1 MGKTGQHKN
10 RVVVTED
17 RIVDLVDSVHQQN
30 SHAGWDATWATLSS
44 SYYGVLR
51 SDLIYLLR
59 RCQIC
64 AENPSKRPKG
74 SLPPTVST
82 QAIEGQH
89 VESVDTSDSRLN
101 NLDQIPTDNDAE
113 SNCGISE
120 DICEESMPEQKSADF
135 GYDRRDW
142 LEGDI

>member
-1 MGKTGQHKN
+1 M
-10 RVVVTED
+10 
-17 RIVDLVDSVHQQN
+17 DLVDSVHRQN

-82 QAIEGQH
+82 QVVEGQH
-89 VESVDTSDSRLN
+89 VESVDTRDSRLN
-101 NLDQIPTDNDAE
+101 QLDQLPTDNDVE
-113 SNCGISE
+113 KECGIPE
-120 DICEESMPEQKSADF
+120 DICEESMLEQKSAGF
-135 GYDRRDW
+135 GYDHRDW

>member
-1 MGKTGQHKN
+1 M
-10 RVVVTED
+10 
-17 RIVDLVDSVHQQN
+17 DLVDSVHQQN

-74 SLPPTVST
+74 SLPPTVSI
-82 QAIEGQH
+82 QAAEGQH
-89 VESVDTSDSRLN
+89 VESVDTRASRLN

-113 SNCGISE
+113 PKCVISE
-120 DICEESMPEQKSADF
+120 DICDESMLEQKSSEF
-135 GYDRRDW
+135 GYDHRDG